1 MDSLLVPK
9 DITSQCSA
17 RIPASHHQGKMI
29 QGRRARERER
39 ERKGEG
45 EKQSERKSSVQAGLR
60 QAVQAETDDID
71 LGGGRNCI

>member
-1 MDSLLVPK
+1 MLCSDSCF
-9 DITSQCSA
+9 TSSGEND
-17 RIPASHHQGKMI
+17 PGKE
-29 QGRRARERER
+29 RERER
-39 ERKGEG
+39 ENKIKGEG